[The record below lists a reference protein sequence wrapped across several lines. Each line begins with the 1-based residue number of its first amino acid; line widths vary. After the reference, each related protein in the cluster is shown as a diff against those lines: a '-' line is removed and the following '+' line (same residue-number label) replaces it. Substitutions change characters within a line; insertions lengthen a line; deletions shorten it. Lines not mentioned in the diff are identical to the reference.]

1 MVSNPYEVLGVSPN
15 ASNDEIKRAYRDLSR
30 KYHPDSYVDNPLAGL
45 AEEKFKEVQE
55 AYDQIMKER
64 DGGYQSGYGNQGARS
79 YQNTASSQ
87 DDLQFQAA
95 YNYIN
100 GRQYQQALNVL
111 SRMQNRNAQW
121 YYLSA
126 CANMGMGNNVNALN
140 MARQAQSMD
149 PGNPEYA
156 NLVNRLQ
163 WNSNRYQQGGG
174 YPYANNNNVNALN
187 MARQA
192 QSMDPGN
199 PEYANLVNRLQWNS
213 NRYQQGG
220 GYPYANNG
228 GGGCG
233 TGNFCC
239 DMWCADSLCEC
250 MGGDLCSCM

>member
-1 MVSNPYEVLGVSPN
+1 MINNPYEVLGVSRN

-64 DGGYQSGYGNQGARS
+64 DGGYQSGYGSGSSSYGGSS
-79 YQNTASSQ
+79 YQQNEAYSGSDAQLRAAS
-87 DDLQFQAA
+87 
-95 YNYIN
+95 NYIN

-111 SRMQNRNAQW
+111 SGIQNRGAHW

-126 CANMGMGNNVNALN
+126 LCNMGLGNNVNALN
-140 MARQAQSMD
+140 LARQASSME
-149 PGNPEYA
+149 PGNAEYS

-163 WNSNRYQQGGG
+163 WNSQRYQGAGN
-174 YPYANNNNVNALN
+174 PYA
-187 MARQA
+187 
-192 QSMDPGN
+192 G
-199 PEYANLVNRLQWNS
+199 
-213 NRYQQGG
+213 
-220 GYPYANNG
+220 NNG
-228 GGGCG
+228 SSCG

-239 DMWCADSLCEC
+239 DLWCADSLCEC